1 MDIEHI
7 HPNTGEVVGVY
18 YRSNVNFYDRHYYGH
33 GHGHYGYGHHH
44 HAAI

>member
-7 HPNTGEVVGVY
+7 HPITGEVVGVY
-18 YRSNVNFYDRHYYGH
+18 YRSRANFYDSRYY
-33 GHGHYGYGHHH
+33 GHGHYGYGHHY